1 MSYIALA
8 TTTLTTATSSVTFSS
23 IPTSV
28 NGVALR
34 DLVLVYTATTDA
46 NNRDIRVRCNGIT
59 TQSYPT
65 VIMVGNGSSAFSQAR
80 TTDTGFVFHYFADS
94 SATANAVPVIAQFMD
109 YSASDKQKTVLARAN
124 NSAVGV
130 NATAGRFTSTNAITS
145 VSIHADSG
153 TLASGFTAALYG
165 IAG

>member
-8 TTTLTTATSSVTFSS
+8 TTTLSSSATSVTFSS
-23 IPTSV
+23 IPG
-28 NGVALR
+28 NYR
-34 DLVLVYTATTDA
+34 DLILVYTAVTDA
-46 NNRDIRVRCNGIT
+46 NNRDIRVRCNGVS

-65 VIMVGNGSSAFSQAR
+65 VIMVGNGSSSFGEAR

-94 SATANAVPVIAQFMD
+94 SANANQVPVITQFMD
-109 YSASDKQKTVLARAN
+109 YSATDKHKTVLARAN
-124 NSAVGV
+124 NSGVGV
-130 NATAGRFTSTNAITS
+130 NGTAGRFTSTNAITS